1 MEREFG
7 IGIIGTGSYV
17 PQNIVTNKDLEKIV
31 DTSDEWITTR
41 TGIRERRILEK
52 DKSTSYMA
60 KIAAERAIASSG
72 LNSQDIDMV
81 IVTTVTPDMAFPSTA
96 CIVQEQ
102 LGLKNAAA
110 FDLEAACTGFI
121 YGLTNAYAFIKS
133 GLYKNVLVISADNL
147 SKIVDW
153 EDRNTCVLFGD
164 GAGAVVVSSVDSGKG
179 ILSMDIGADGSGGE
193 LLTQPAGGSL
203 NPSTE
208 ETVKNKLHFIKMEG
222 NSVFKFAV
230 KTMAQSSKKVMDDI
244 SFSISD
250 IDHLIPH
257 QANMRIIESASKRL
271 KINKDKVCMNL
282 DKYGNM
288 SSASIPVALDE
299 AVRNNTIKDGDNVIL
314 VGFGGGLTWGATLLK
329 WTS

>member
-1 MEREFG
+1 
-7 IGIIGTGSYV
+7 
-17 PQNIVTNKDLEKIV
+17 
-31 DTSDEWITTR
+31 
-41 TGIRERRILEK
+41 
-52 DKSTSYMA
+52 
-60 KIAAERAIASSG
+60 
-72 LNSQDIDMV
+72 
-81 IVTTVTPDMAFPSTA
+81 
-96 CIVQEQ
+96 
-102 LGLKNAAA
+102 
-110 FDLEAACTGFI
+110 
-121 YGLTNAYAFIKS
+121 
-133 GLYKNVLVISADNL
+133 
-147 SKIVDW
+147 
-153 EDRNTCVLFGD
+153 
-164 GAGAVVVSSVDSGKG
+164 
-179 ILSMDIGADGSGGE
+179 
-193 LLTQPAGGSL
+193 
-203 NPSTE
+203 
-208 ETVKNKLHFIKMEG
+208 MEG

>member
-121 YGLTNAYAFIKS
+121 YGLTNAYAFVKS
-133 GLYKNVLVISADNL
+133 GLYKNILVISADNL

-179 ILSMDIGADGSGGE
+179 ILAMDIGADGSGGE

-244 SFSISD
+244 SFNISD

-271 KINKDKVCMNL
+271 KIDKDKVCMNL

-299 AVRNNTIKDGDNVIL
+299 AVRSNKIKDGDNVIL